1 MLAPAPAIAP
11 GVRTGQYNQQKD
23 VLAGGFVSSAD
34 FAVAILDEIEELS
47 HLNTVSRGK
56 EKAGSHSTVQ
66 PSLLLF

>member
-47 HLNTVSRGK
+47 HLGERFTVASADEAAAQGK
-56 EKAGSHSTVQ
+56 
-66 PSLLLF
+66 